1 VTVSSSVT
9 STSAT
14 GTPDRRTVVLVVGA
28 LVCLW
33 GARFGQDWDS
43 ENWTRL
49 TEVSWWSATQ
59 IFFYLAVPMV
69 IVVALGLRPADI
81 GWRVRGTAGDWK
93 KYAALFVVAAPF
105 VIVASNTA
113 SFQESYPLY
122 EIAPGQ
128 TGVWGDLAV
137 WWPFYVAQF
146 VAVETFFRGYL
157 VLGLAPVLGRL
168 SILVATVPYLMIHF
182 VKPPMEALASIV
194 GGLVMGTLAYRTRS
208 VWWGV
213 ALHVAVAA
221 LMDVMSLGH
230 KGFIW

>member
-1 VTVSSSVT
+1 MT
-9 STSAT
+9 STVDHL
-14 GTPDRRTVVLVVGA
+14 DRRTVVLVVGA

-43 ENWTRL
+43 DSWTRL
-49 TEVSWWSATQ
+49 TEVSWWASTQ
-59 IFFYLAVPMV
+59 IVFYLVVPMA
-69 IVVALGLRPADI
+69 IVVALRLRPADI

-93 KYAALFVVAAPF
+93 KYATLFVVAAPF
-105 VIVASNTA
+105 VIVASGTA
-113 SFQESYPLY
+113 PFQESYPLY
-122 EIAPGQ
+122 EITRGQ
-128 TGVWGDLAV
+128 TGVWGDLAI

-146 VAVETFFRGYL
+146 VAIETFFRGYL
-157 VLGLAPVLGRL
+157 VIGLAPILGRL

-182 VKPPMEALASIV
+182 VKPPMEAAASIV

>member
-1 VTVSSSVT
+1 MT
-9 STSAT
+9 STVDHL
-14 GTPDRRTVVLVVGA
+14 DRRTVVLVVGA

-33 GARFGQDWDS
+33 GARFGQDWGSDS
-43 ENWTRL
+43 WTRL
-49 TEVSWWSATQ
+49 TEVSWWAGTQ
-59 IFFYLAVPMV
+59 IVFYLIVPMV
-69 IVVALGLRPADI
+69 IVVALRLRPADI
-81 GWRVRGTAGDWK
+81 GWRVRGTGGDWK
-93 KYAALFVVAAPF
+93 KYAALFVIAAPF
-105 VIVASNTA
+105 VIVASGTA
-113 SFQESYPLY
+113 QFQESYPLY
-122 EIAPGQ
+122 EITRGQ
-128 TGVWGDLAV
+128 TGVWRDLAI

-146 VAVETFFRGYL
+146 VAIETFFRGYL
-157 VLGLAPVLGRL
+157 VIGLVPALGRL

-182 VKPPMEALASIV
+182 VKPPMEAAASIV

>member
-1 VTVSSSVT
+1 MT
-9 STSAT
+9 STPT
-14 GTPDRRTVVLVVGA
+14 ETVDDLDRRTVVMVVGA

-33 GARFGQDWDS
+33 GARFGQDWKSDD
-43 ENWTRL
+43 WTRL
-49 TEVSWWSATQ
+49 TQVSWWAVTQ
-59 IFFYLAVPMV
+59 TVFYLVVPMA
-69 IVVALGLRPADI
+69 IVVALRLRPADV
-81 GWRVRGTAGDWK
+81 GWRLRGTARDWK
-93 KYAALFVVAAPF
+93 KYAVLFVVAAPF
-105 VIVASNTA
+105 VIGASAT
-113 SFQESYPLY
+113 SRFQESYPLY
-122 EIAPGQ
+122 EVVPGQ
-128 TGVWGDLAV
+128 TGVWGDLAL
-137 WWPFYVAQF
+137 WWPLYVAQF
-146 VAVETFFRGYL
+146 VAIETFFRGYL
-157 VLGLAPVLGRL
+157 VIGLAPKLGRL

>member
-1 VTVSSSVT
+1 MTVSSSVT

-14 GTPDRRTVVLVVGA
+14 GVLDRRTVVVIVGA
-28 LVCLW
+28 LICLW

-49 TEVSWWSATQ
+49 TQVSWWSATQ

-69 IVVALGLRPADI
+69 IVLALGLRPADI
-81 GWRVRGTAGDWK
+81 GWRLRGTAGDWK

-105 VIVASNTA
+105 VIVASSTA

-128 TGVWGDLAV
+128 TGVWSDLAV

-157 VLGLAPVLGRL
+157 VIGLAPALGRL

-194 GGLVMGTLAYRTRS
+194 GGVVMGILAYRTRS

>member
-1 VTVSSSVT
+1 VTQTPTEMVD
-9 STSAT
+9 A
-14 GTPDRRTVVLVVGA
+14 PDRRTIVLVVGA
-28 LVCLW
+28 MVCLW

-49 TEVSWWSATQ
+49 TEVTWWSATQ
-59 IFFYLAVPMV
+59 IFFYLAVPMG
-69 IVVALGLRPADI
+69 IVLALGSRPVDI

-105 VIVASNTA
+105 VIVASNAA
-113 SFQESYPLY
+113 SFQASYPLY
-122 EIAPGQ
+122 EIAAGQ

-157 VLGLAPVLGRL
+157 VIGLAPVLGRL